1 MRDAIRPTVEIDNS
15 ASTGEIIKDLL
26 IGFRFY
32 IFVFVVGLTT
42 AVWLTKPQLPSL
54 PVGAEVAALAL
65 LGAFGIGYIP
75 VWKALDYIYNPP
87 KRYIVVPG
95 LKEDAEPG
103 LWQLTPAAFSRLDVT
118 GGDLYQWPGTKYP
131 TYEVEEF
138 YPDQMRAV
146 ATWRGSAPDSE
157 LIREQE
163 RIKSIRGKL
172 EDKARERDVL
182 EIRGKSLV
190 RQAVMEERETFLK
203 EYDRASLLEAEAY
216 DEQLE
221 ELLEEADLE
230 GQRMK
235 QQRRKTDP
243 QETDEGGKDTT
254 TDKQVRTNGDG
265 NHG

>member
-1 MRDAIRPTVEIDNS
+1 
-15 ASTGEIIKDLL
+15 
-26 IGFRFY
+26 
-32 IFVFVVGLTT
+32 
-42 AVWLTKPQLPSL
+42 
-54 PVGAEVAALAL
+54 
-65 LGAFGIGYIP
+65 
-75 VWKALDYIYNPP
+75 
-87 KRYIVVPG
+87 
-95 LKEDAEPG
+95 
-103 LWQLTPAAFSRLDVT
+103 
-118 GGDLYQWPGTKYP
+118 
-131 TYEVEEF
+131 
-138 YPDQMRAV
+138 MRAK

-243 QETDEGGKDTT
+243 KETDEGGKDTT
-254 TDKQVRTNGDG
+254 TNKQVQKNGDG